1 LPRRHIIEAAMM
13 KALNLTAVALS
24 SSQAPGR
31 SHKWPV
37 YLLDLAKRKLLAC
50 IGFNHVI
57 V

>member
-1 LPRRHIIEAAMM
+1 MM

-24 SSQAPGR
+24 ASQAPGR